1 MGEEIA
7 ARWFEQARRDL
18 AAARDS
24 VAAGHC
30 EWACFQAQQAAE
42 KMLKGYLLDAGR
54 AHPVTHS
61 VKTLIAECEK
71 LRPAFR
77 EIRASAELDRHYVT
91 TRYPDALPDDIPAN
105 HFDEEAADRCLSL
118 ASSVIEFVTRLSGS

>member
-1 MGEEIA
+1 
-7 ARWFEQARRDL
+7 
-18 AAARDS
+18 

-54 AHPVTHS
+54 AHPVTRS

-77 EIRASAELDRHYVT
+77 EIRASTELDRHYVT
-91 TRYPDALPDDIPAN
+91 TRYPDALPDGIPAN
-105 HFDEEAADRCLSL
+105 HFDEEAAERCLSL
-118 ASSVIEFVTRLSGS
+118 ASSVIEFVTRLSGN